1 MASGNSE
8 YQAEYCGYGGP
19 VPGSSST
26 SGGVGAS
33 NGYKPC
39 SKSYDVQPVGG
50 KMQAEAREAA
60 AHAAAYGPGG
70 TGPMA
75 SKTGTGL
82 PVYDED
88 YVATVYSETQ
98 RGTHRVQ
105 PQWVDPRWT
114 PDRRIATSALYER
127 SERDPPHRQ
136 NFYMYRSTLVDAVDT
151 PSKALTVPDVH
162 SLRYMHNNYM
172 TPDDWY

>member
-8 YQAEYCGYGGP
+8 YQVEYCGLGGT
-19 VPGSSST
+19 VAGSLST
-26 SGGVGAS
+26 SGGVGAT

-39 SKSYDVQPVGG
+39 SKSFESQPVGG
-50 KMQAEAREAA
+50 KMQAAAREAA
-60 AHAAAYGPGG
+60 EQSVMLRPGG
-70 TGPMA
+70 SGLMA
-75 SKTGTGL
+75 SQTGSGL

-88 YVATVYSETQ
+88 FVTTVYSESQ
-98 RGTHRVQ
+98 RGTHRVL

-114 PDRRIATSALYER
+114 PDRRIASSALYER

-136 NFYMYRSTLVDAVDT
+136 NFYLYKSTLIDPVNT
-151 PSKALTVPDVH
+151 PCKPLTVPDVH

-172 TPDDWY
+172 SPDDWY